1 MTDNSATAN
10 GPAGAPPL
18 QGAIDVHAHFFTARL
33 RAAMEDAGITQP
45 DGMPAIPDWDPKS
58 ALRHMDEVGI
68 QTAMLSVSSPGIDFG
83 TPDAVRELARN
94 VNDEGAELVRAHP
107 GRFGLM
113 ASLPLPDLPASL
125 AEAERALDD
134 LGADG
139 IALHTHYQGRYL
151 GDPLYEPLM
160 ELLDERRAVVFLHP
174 TSPQC
179 WKDTSLGYPRP
190 MIEFPFDTTRAVAH
204 LILSGTLRRHPRI
217 SFVIPHAGAALPVL
231 ADRIAVFALMQAD
244 GPPVDVLADLATL
257 HFDLA
262 GFALPRAL
270 PALLNLTD
278 ARHLLYGSDF
288 PFTPDWAVEGL
299 ARPLVDA
306 LDPAVRADLLHGN
319 ARRLFPRLREP
330 RSA

>member
-1 MTDNSATAN
+1 MTDNSAIAN

-139 IALHTHYQGRYL
+139 IALHTHYQGHYL

-179 WKDTSLGYPRP
+179 WQDTSLGYPRP

-204 LILSGTLRRHPRI
+204 LILSGTLRRHPTSPSSSRT
-217 SFVIPHAGAALPVL
+217 PV
-231 ADRIAVFALMQAD
+231 
-244 GPPVDVLADLATL
+244 PPCPSSPTAS
-257 HFDLA
+257 
-262 GFALPRAL
+262 PCS
-270 PALLNLTD
+270 P
-278 ARHLLYGSDF
+278 
-288 PFTPDWAVEGL
+288 
-299 ARPLVDA
+299 
-306 LDPAVRADLLHGN
+306 
-319 ARRLFPRLREP
+319 
-330 RSA
+330 

>member
-1 MTDNSATAN
+1 MTDNSAAAN
-10 GPAGAPPL
+10 ESAGAPPL
-18 QGAIDVHAHFFTARL
+18 RGAIDVHAHFFTTRL
-33 RAAMEDAGITQP
+33 RAAMRDAGITQP

-83 TPDAVRELARN
+83 TPGAVRDLARN
-94 VNDEGAELVRAHP
+94 VNDEGANLVRTCP

-113 ASLPLPDLPASL
+113 ASLPLPDVPASL

-134 LGADG
+134 LSADG
-139 IALHTHYQGRYL
+139 IALQTHYRGHYL
-151 GDPLYEPLM
+151 GDPLFEPLM
-160 ELLDERRAVVFLHP
+160 ELLDDRRAVVFLHP

-179 WKDTSLGYPRP
+179 WKDTGLGYPRP

-217 SFVIPHAGAALPVL
+217 SFIVPHAGAALPVL
-231 ADRIAVFALMQAD
+231 ADRIAVFALMRAD
-244 GPPVDVLADLATL
+244 SPPVDVLADLATL

-278 ARHLLYGSDF
+278 TRHLLYGSDF

-299 ARPLVDA
+299 ARPLVEA
-306 LDPAVRADLLHGN
+306 LDPATRTDLLHGN
-319 ARRLFPRLREP
+319 ARRLFPRLGE
-330 RSA
+330 ALGA